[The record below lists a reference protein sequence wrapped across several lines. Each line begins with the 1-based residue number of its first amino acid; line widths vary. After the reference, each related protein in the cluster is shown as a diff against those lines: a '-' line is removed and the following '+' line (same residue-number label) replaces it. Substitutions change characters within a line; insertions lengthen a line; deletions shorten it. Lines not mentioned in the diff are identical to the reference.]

1 MDGTAGAGGHAE
13 AILHA
18 TAPAGRLVA
27 IDRDADAVEAARR
40 RLEAFGERAILRHAD
55 FRQLPLLLDEI
66 GARTVSGILLD
77 LGISSL
83 QLDDPGRG
91 FSFREDGPLDMR
103 MDRSQTATAADL
115 VNTLPEDRLGSILK
129 DFGEEPRARPIARAI
144 VRARG
149 QAPIRTTRSLADL
162 VASVLPRRGPVRIHP
177 ATRAFQALRIA
188 VNDELEGLSRLLE
201 QAVGRLE
208 PGGRIV
214 VIAFHSLEDR
224 LVKRTLRGLTRRCV
238 CPRDLPVCAS
248 GSGAPDHVASGPSVR
263 LRGARQP
270 AQPQRAPARRG
281 AAGRHSRAR
290 RGSCGGTR
298 VSQRAEGLRL
308 QINARLVKEK
318 DRARARELRR
328 LLIYGAAIVVPLLVY
343 VWQRVEFLQV
353 SYRVEALKKERQE
366 LQERNKQL
374 TVERSFLTSPDR
386 IEHLARTQL
395 GLIDPPPSDVRRVQV
410 IDGHINEVR
419 AQAGAGD
426 DAGPAPAAAA
436 GRGGQPGRARRTK
449 RTPPEAAP
457 KAAGEDAIEAGIG
470 IVPDLGAATPR
481 RQDAGVKP

>member
-1 MDGTAGAGGHAE
+1 MPGRTHRPVLLREALDALACRAGGLWVDGTAGAGGHAE

-115 VNTLPEDRLGSILK
+115 VNTLPEDRLASILK

-238 CPRDLPVCAS
+238 CPRDLPVCAC
-248 GSGAPDHVASGPSVR
+248 GRPGLVR
-263 LRGARQP
+263 LIT
-270 AQPQRAPARRG
+270 
-281 AAGRHSRAR
+281 SRPVRPSASEVR
-290 RGSCGGTR
+290 DNPRSR
-298 VSQRAEGLRL
+298 S
-308 QINARLVKEK
+308 ARL
-318 DRARARELRR
+318 RAAER
-328 LLIYGAAIVVPLLVY
+328 LGA
-343 VWQRVEFLQV
+343 
-353 SYRVEALKKERQE
+353 
-366 LQERNKQL
+366 
-374 TVERSFLTSPDR
+374 T
-386 IEHLARTQL
+386 
-395 GLIDPPPSDVRRVQV
+395 
-410 IDGHINEVR
+410 
-419 AQAGAGD
+419 
-426 DAGPAPAAAA
+426 
-436 GRGGQPGRARRTK
+436 PGRAED
-449 RTPPEAAP
+449 PAEARA
-457 KAAGEDAIEAGIG
+457 
-470 IVPDLGAATPR
+470 
-481 RQDAGVKP
+481 